1 MDDDTYKVIKKGIEN
16 KKQQTEKEYALNKLK
31 IREKEEE
38 AKDKFNYF
46 SNEIFN
52 AIFQNIN
59 LLEEYKKSDN
69 FQNLI
74 HSDAIIKKMK
84 IWLLN
89 LDYDKLVYFSE
100 KDFKFTKESE
110 KLIIS
115 EIKNNYKSFYI
126 NFIISNKAKAFES
139 IGKIKNKFEEI
150 YTGQEF
156 DLSKYTERII
166 DLEFKKDEIKE
177 IENMGIQI
185 FCKKMKELINKEL
198 EDYK

>member
-52 AIFQNIN
+52 AIYQNIN

-185 FCKKMKELINKEL
+185 FLKKMKELINKEL

>member
-16 KKQQTEKEYALNKLK
+16 KKHQTEKEYDLNKLK
-31 IREKEEE
+31 LREKEEE

-89 LDYDKLVYFSE
+89 FDYDKLVYFSE
-100 KDFKFTKESE
+100 KDFKFTKKSE
-110 KLIIS
+110 KIIIS
-115 EIKNNYKSFYI
+115 VIKKNYISFYR

-185 FCKKMKELINKEL
+185 FCKKMKELINKEI

>member
-110 KLIIS
+110 KIIIS
-115 EIKNNYKSFYI
+115 EIKNNYKSFYR

-185 FCKKMKELINKEL
+185 FLKKMKELINKEL

>member
-16 KKQQTEKEYALNKLK
+16 KKQQTEKEYDLNKLK

-59 LLEEYKKSDN
+59 LLEEYKKSEN

-74 HSDAIIKKMK
+74 DSDAIIKKMK

-89 LDYDKLVYFSE
+89 FDYDKLLYFSE

-110 KLIIS
+110 KIIIS
-115 EIKNNYKSFYI
+115 EIKNNYKSFYR

-185 FCKKMKELINKEL
+185 FLKKMKELINKEL

>member
-59 LLEEYKKSDN
+59 LLEEYKKSEN

-110 KLIIS
+110 KIIIS
-115 EIKNNYKSFYI
+115 EIKNNYKSFYR

-185 FCKKMKELINKEL
+185 FLKKMKELINKEL

>member
-16 KKQQTEKEYALNKLK
+16 KKQQTEKEYDLNKLK
-31 IREKEEE
+31 LREKEEE

-59 LLEEYKKSDN
+59 LLEEYKKSEN

-89 LDYDKLVYFSE
+89 FDYDKLVYFSE
-100 KDFKFTKESE
+100 KDFGFTKVSE
-110 KLIIS
+110 KIIIS
-115 EIKNNYKSFYI
+115 EIKNNYKSFYR

-185 FCKKMKELINKEL
+185 FLKKMKELINKEL

>member
-16 KKQQTEKEYALNKLK
+16 KKQQTEKEYDLNKLK
-31 IREKEEE
+31 LREKEEE

-100 KDFKFTKESE
+100 KDFGFTKVSE
-110 KLIIS
+110 KIIIS
-115 EIKNNYKSFYI
+115 EIKNNYKSFYR

>member
-1 MDDDTYKVIKKGIEN
+1 MNDDIYKVIKKGIEN
-16 KKQQTEKEYALNKLK
+16 KKQQTEKEYDLNKLK
-31 IREKEEE
+31 LREKEEE

-46 SNEIFN
+46 SNEIFS

-59 LLEEYKKSDN
+59 LLEEYKKSEN

-89 LDYDKLVYFSE
+89 FDYDKLAYFSE

-110 KLIIS
+110 KIINS
-115 EIKNNYKSFYI
+115 EIKNNYKSFYR

-177 IENMGIQI
+177 IKNMGIQI

>member
-115 EIKNNYKSFYI
+115 EIKNNYKSFYR

-185 FCKKMKELINKEL
+185 FLKKMKELINKEL

>member
-126 NFIISNKAKAFES
+126 NYIISNKAKAFES

-185 FCKKMKELINKEL
+185 FLKKMKELINKEL

>member
-89 LDYDKLVYFSE
+89 FDYDKLVYFSE

-185 FCKKMKELINKEL
+185 FLKKMKELINKEL

>member
-185 FCKKMKELINKEL
+185 FLKKMKELINKEL